1 MEDNK
6 SAGQQPVNTT
16 EKGTLKRIFQ
26 DRERTNILRA
36 SEQWTI
42 SFLVKRIPDYI
53 SSDMLTFTGTIG
65 CLIVMLGFILGSY
78 LSPNYLLL
86 GIPGLA
92 LNWFGD
98 SLDGRMAYYR
108 HKPRK
113 WYGFSLDVVMDWI
126 GMVLIGLGYLVYS
139 KGTYELIPF
148 LFVVLYGWAMI
159 ITQLRYKITD
169 LYTIDAGVI
178 GPTEIR
184 FILVFVLVFEVVF
197 NDTIKYF
204 AAAMVTILSIIN
216 IVDTVKLLKLG
227 DIRDQAEREE
237 KAARETKT
245 GVNND

>member
-1 MEDNK
+1 MENDK
-6 SAGQQPVNTT
+6 LTEPASVIDE

-26 DRERTNILRA
+26 DRERTNILRS
-36 SEQWTI
+36 SEQRTI
-42 SFLVKRIPDYI
+42 SFLVKRIPDFI
-53 SSDMLTFTGTIG
+53 SSDMLTFIGTLG
-65 CLIVMLGFILGSY
+65 CVIVMMGFILGSY
-78 LSPNYLLL
+78 IDSAYLLL

-92 LNWFGD
+92 INWFGD

-108 HKPRK
+108 KIPRK
-113 WYGFSLDVVMDWI
+113 WYGFSLDVIMDWI

-169 LYTIDAGVI
+169 LYTIDAGTI

-184 FILVFVLVFEVVF
+184 FILVFVLITEVIF

-204 AAAMVTILSIIN
+204 AAIMVGVLLIIN
-216 IVDTVKLLKLG
+216 IVDTVKLLRLG
-227 DIRDQAEREE
+227 DIRDNAEREE
-237 KAARETKT
+237 KKKLN
-245 GVNND
+245 G